1 MRIILCGFGVVG
13 QSFAKLLESRSE
25 DLYARYG
32 LKPRIVGVFDR
43 NGSATDPS
51 GLDASRLI
59 DVKKKYGSVNR
70 YSDTENNTSGTEII
84 NNLEAEVLI
93 ETTESNYKDA
103 EPGMT
108 HIVDAMK
115 RGMHVISVNKGPL
128 ALAFPS
134 LMEIAEYNHV
144 LFRFSGTVGG
154 GTPILDFA
162 KNSISGI
169 EIINDLEAE
178 VLIETTESNYKDAEP
193 GMTHIVNAMKRGM
206 HVISVNKG
214 PLALAFPS
222 LMEIAAYNQVLF
234 RFSGTVG
241 GGTPI
246 LDFAKNS
253 LKGERIVS
261 FYGILNGT
269 TNYILTN
276 MANGMSF
283 NDALDDAKQKGY
295 VEADESLDLDGLD
308 AAAKLVILANWIMG
322 MKVVMSDIKR
332 TGIRKID
339 SADIKRAAEK
349 NSAIKLIASC
359 NKELTV
365 APKEIPTVDPLCVS
379 GTLNAISFT
388 SEHSGTQTIIG
399 RGAGGIETASSIL
412 RDLIDIRNESTKT

>member
-43 NGSATDPS
+43 NGSAVDTS
-51 GLDASRLI
+51 GLDVSRLI
-59 DVKKKYGSVNR
+59 DAKKKYNSVKK
-70 YSDTENNTSGTEII
+70 YSETKNN
-84 NNLEAEVLI
+84 V
-93 ETTESNYKDA
+93 
-103 EPGMT
+103 
-108 HIVDAMK
+108 
-115 RGMHVISVNKGPL
+115 SVVE
-128 ALAFPS
+128 
-134 LMEIAEYNHV
+134 M
-144 LFRFSGTVGG
+144 
-154 GTPILDFA
+154 
-162 KNSISGI
+162 
-169 EIINDLEAE
+169 INDLEAE
-178 VLIETTESNYKDAEP
+178 VLIETTQSNYNDAEP

-222 LMEIAAYNQVLF
+222 LMELADYNQVIF

-253 LKGERIVS
+253 LRGERIVS
-261 FYGILNGT
+261 FDGILNGT

-276 MANGMSF
+276 MADGMSF
-283 NDALDDAKQKGY
+283 NDALSDAKQKGY

-322 MKVVMSDIKR
+322 MKVTMPDIKR
-332 TGIRKID
+332 TGIREID
-339 SADIKRAAEK
+339 SSDIKRAAEK
-349 NSAIKLIASC
+349 NCAIKLIASC
-359 NKELTV
+359 NKKLVVE
-365 APKEIPTVDPLCVS
+365 PKEITVDDPLCVS

-399 RGAGGIETASSIL
+399 RGAGGTETASSIL

>member
-43 NGSATDPS
+43 KGSANDPS
-51 GLDASRLI
+51 GLDTSKLI

-70 YSDTENNTSGTEII
+70 YSGAFDNTSGTQNI

-108 HIVDAMK
+108 HIIDAMK

-162 KNSISGI
+162 KNS
-169 EIINDLEAE
+169 
-178 VLIETTESNYKDAEP
+178 
-193 GMTHIVNAMKRGM
+193 
-206 HVISVNKG
+206 
-214 PLALAFPS
+214 
-222 LMEIAAYNQVLF
+222 
-234 RFSGTVG
+234 
-241 GGTPI
+241 
-246 LDFAKNS
+246 

-276 MANGMSF
+276 MTNGMSF

-322 MKVVMSDIKR
+322 MKVTMPDIKR
-332 TGIRKID
+332 TGIRNVD
-339 SADIKRAAEK
+339 SDDIKHATEK
-349 NSAIKLIASC
+349 NCAIKLIASC
-359 NKELTV
+359 NKELIV
-365 APKEIPTVDPLCVS
+365 APKAIAADDPLCVS

-388 SEHSGTQTIIG
+388 SEQSGTQTIIG

>member
-43 NGSATDPS
+43 KGSATDPS
-51 GLDASRLI
+51 GLDTSRLI

-162 KNSISGI
+162 KNS
-169 EIINDLEAE
+169 L
-178 VLIETTESNYKDAEP
+178 
-193 GMTHIVNAMKRGM
+193 R
-206 HVISVNKG
+206 
-214 PLALAFPS
+214 
-222 LMEIAAYNQVLF
+222 
-234 RFSGTVG
+234 
-241 GGTPI
+241 
-246 LDFAKNS
+246 
-253 LKGERIVS
+253 GERIVS
-261 FYGILNGT
+261 FDGILNGT

-283 NDALDDAKQKGY
+283 NGALDDAKQKGY

-322 MKVVMSDIKR
+322 MKVTMPDIKR

-339 SADIKRAAEK
+339 SSDIKRAVEK
-349 NSAIKLIASC
+349 NCAIKLIASC
-359 NKELTV
+359 SKELTV
-365 APKEIPTVDPLCVS
+365 APKEIATVDPLCVS

>member
-43 NGSATDPS
+43 KGSANDPS
-51 GLDASRLI
+51 GLDTSKLI
-59 DVKKKYGSVNR
+59 DVKKKYGSVSR
-70 YSDTENNTSGTEII
+70 YSGAFDNTSGTQNI

-93 ETTESNYKDA
+93 EATESNYKDA

-108 HIVDAMK
+108 HIIDAMK

-134 LMEIAEYNHV
+134 LMELADYN
-144 LFRFSGTVGG
+144 R
-154 GTPILDFA
+154 I
-162 KNSISGI
+162 
-169 EIINDLEAE
+169 
-178 VLIETTESNYKDAEP
+178 
-193 GMTHIVNAMKRGM
+193 
-206 HVISVNKG
+206 
-214 PLALAFPS
+214 
-222 LMEIAAYNQVLF
+222 LF

-253 LKGERIVS
+253 LRGERIVS
-261 FYGILNGT
+261 FDGILNGT

-276 MANGMSF
+276 MADGMSF
-283 NDALDDAKQKGY
+283 DDALDDAKKKGY

-322 MKVVMSDIKR
+322 MKVTMPDIKR
-332 TGIRKID
+332 TGIRNVD
-339 SADIKRAAEK
+339 SDEIKHATEK
-349 NSAIKLIASC
+349 NCAIKLIASC
-359 NKELTV
+359 NKELIV
-365 APKEIPTVDPLCVS
+365 APKAIAADDPLCVS

-388 SEHSGTQTIIG
+388 SEQSGTQTIIG

>member
-43 NGSATDPS
+43 NGSATDAS
-51 GLDASRLI
+51 ELDISRLI
-59 DVKKKYGSVNR
+59 DIKKKYNSVKE
-70 YSDTENNTSGTEII
+70 YS
-84 NNLEAEVLI
+84 EVK
-93 ETTESNYKDA
+93 NDA
-103 EPGMT
+103 
-108 HIVDAMK
+108 
-115 RGMHVISVNKGPL
+115 
-128 ALAFPS
+128 
-134 LMEIAEYNHV
+134 
-144 LFRFSGTVGG
+144 
-154 GTPILDFA
+154 
-162 KNSISGI
+162 SGI
-169 EIINDLEAE
+169 EMINDLEAE
-178 VLIETTESNYKDAEP
+178 VLIETTQSNYKDAEP

-206 HVISVNKG
+206 HVISANKG

-222 LMEIAAYNQVLF
+222 LMELADYNRVLF

-246 LDFAKNS
+246 LDFARNS
-253 LKGERIVS
+253 LRGERIVS
-261 FYGILNGT
+261 FDGILNGT

-276 MANGMSF
+276 MADGMSF
-283 NDALDDAKQKGY
+283 NDALSDAKQKGY

-322 MKVVMSDIKR
+322 MKVTMPDIKR

-339 SADIKRAAEK
+339 SSDIKRAAEK
-349 NSAIKLIASC
+349 NCAIKLIASC
-359 NKELTV
+359 NKELKV
-365 APKEIPTVDPLCVS
+365 EPKEIAVDDPLCVS

>member
-43 NGSATDPS
+43 KGSANDPS
-51 GLDASRLI
+51 GLDTSKLI

-70 YSDTENNTSGTEII
+70 YSDTENNASGTEII

-108 HIVDAMK
+108 HIIDAMK

-134 LMEIAEYNHV
+134 LMELADYN
-144 LFRFSGTVGG
+144 R
-154 GTPILDFA
+154 
-162 KNSISGI
+162 
-169 EIINDLEAE
+169 
-178 VLIETTESNYKDAEP
+178 
-193 GMTHIVNAMKRGM
+193 
-206 HVISVNKG
+206 
-214 PLALAFPS
+214 
-222 LMEIAAYNQVLF
+222 VLF

-253 LKGERIVS
+253 LRGERIVS
-261 FYGILNGT
+261 FDGILNGT

-276 MANGMSF
+276 MADGMSF
-283 NDALDDAKQKGY
+283 NDALDDAKKKGY

-322 MKVVMSDIKR
+322 MKVTMPDIKR
-332 TGIRKID
+332 TGIRNVD
-339 SADIKRAAEK
+339 SDDIKHATEK
-349 NSAIKLIASC
+349 NCAIKLIASC
-359 NKELTV
+359 NKELIV
-365 APKEIPTVDPLCVS
+365 APKAIAADDPLCVS

-388 SEHSGTQTIIG
+388 SEQSGTQTIIG